1 MRAHFAGDVISHE
14 SVDRIEQ
21 DSPSLEERIE
31 EFKRDS
37 KKMEELEEF
46 INDVLTKAE
55 AEAIKKQ
62 SSKHNIGSQQTKEKT
77 RQSFTI
83 PDFKNGKVVNR
94 ARGFVVRIFDAICN
108 CANTAAAP
116 AQRIKLR
123 AKRAQSAAAA
133 AVNRNTNATLADE
146 NGEKMDL
153 KEAKVKKQDKSKDK
167 LIDKKKDD
175 KIQQEEKME
184 MLQSQN

>member
-77 RQSFTI
+77 RQN
-83 PDFKNGKVVNR
+83 FKNGKVVNR

-133 AVNRNTNATLADE
+133 AVNRNTNATSADE

>member
-77 RQSFTI
+77 RQN
-83 PDFKNGKVVNR
+83 FKNGKVVNR